1 MNFTG
6 WHARTSHA
14 PPPLRRN
21 SKPSQSARSSS
32 ATHGRSRSR
41 STSNN
46 HYPPPPHQTFEKPA
60 FIQQPPSTMLN
71 NDYNQQHSTYNYDG
85 NAYNP
90 LNQGINGQQVHNT
103 QYHQQPQQHYHENG
117 DKNSKQQQ
125 DHPKFNPEVPPSISG
140 PSGIASSAIISSGG
154 EPPQATS
161 TNARQTMNTNSAVP
175 ITKLELSISAK
186 NLKDRDVFSK
196 SDPICVVFEAV
207 HSTNHQE
214 GLKYEEI
221 GRTEQIN
228 DCLNPEWI
236 KKIIINYMFEERQR
250 IKFEVY
256 DIDSDTAVLSKHDF
270 LGSAE
275 CDLADI
281 VAAPFSTLSLSLKTG
296 SITIHAEEIDEG
308 QNESMIF
315 VIHGKDLD
323 KKDFFGKSDPFLS
336 FYRPIAGETKQLIH
350 RTEVIKK
357 SLNPEWKPFSLS
369 VRALCQGDKERDFI
383 IECYDYDHDGDT
395 KHDLIGI
402 TRINVNKLASGDI
415 RELELINKKKKE
427 KKGHKYR
434 NSGKLKFMVAKLEQ
448 EYTFL
453 DFIHGGLELD
463 FTVSIDFTASNGAI
477 TQPNSL
483 HFCNPHSNNEYQM
496 AIKAVLEI
504 CQSYNK
510 TKTFNAFGFGAQV
523 PPQYTVSHLFPL
535 NLNSPE
541 VYGIEGVMHAYATS
555 LRNITFHGP
564 TNFAPTIN
572 EAARQAAFYPPGGRK
587 YQILLIITD
596 GVISDMVQTKNA
608 IVKASTLPLSII
620 IIGVGKAN
628 FDKMNE
634 LDSDDSVL
642 TVNGKSAKRDIV
654 QFVPFRKFVSA
665 NGASS
670 TPYEQEKLQ
679 YLLAKEVLAEVPTQI
694 VNYMKARKYVPPSAP
709 PSSDQTTTY
718 QQPMNQPIYPPSSAP
733 PMEQQHLRHTLHTEL
748 NFQQPYPQQPN
759 APAYPYPNDSASFPH
774 SNGPGYSNAPP
785 YPPQSIDRRY
795 SQSNEHN
802 YSPRPDPS
810 SYHHHP
816 NQHGHSQQLPHD
828 QAYPYQQDQNY
839 SHPIIDPRYQPEYP
853 HSNASNQYQQP
864 ANSPAAIYHNSNDP
878 KHQSQNYPGYPQ
890 HPQTSGLN
898 MDQINLGF
906 NNHVNIQ

>member
-1 MNFTG
+1 MN
-6 WHARTSHA
+6 
-14 PPPLRRN
+14 PN
-21 SKPSQSARSSS
+21 
-32 ATHGRSRSR
+32 
-41 STSNN
+41 
-46 HYPPPPHQTFEKPA
+46 
-60 FIQQPPSTMLN
+60 
-71 NDYNQQHSTYNYDG
+71 
-85 NAYNP
+85 
-90 LNQGINGQQVHNT
+90 
-103 QYHQQPQQHYHENG
+103 
-117 DKNSKQQQ
+117 
-125 DHPKFNPEVPPSISG
+125 
-140 PSGIASSAIISSGG
+140 SAI
-154 EPPQATS
+154 
-161 TNARQTMNTNSAVP
+161 P

-207 HSTNHQE
+207 HSPNQD
-214 GLKYEEI
+214 GLKYQEI
-221 GRTEQIN
+221 GRTEQIQ

-256 DIDSDTAVLSKHDF
+256 DIDSESTTLSKHDF

-296 SITIHAEEIDEG
+296 SITIHAEEINEG

-315 VIHGKDLD
+315 SIHGKDLD

-336 FYRPIAGETKQLIH
+336 FYRPIAGDTKQLIH
-350 RTEVIKK
+350 RTEVVKK

-369 VRALCQGDKERDFI
+369 VRALCQGDKEREFI
-383 IECYDYDHDGDT
+383 IECHDYDDDGDT

-402 TRINVNKLASGDI
+402 AKINVNKLASGDI
-415 RELELINKKKKE
+415 RELELINQKKKE
-427 KKGHKYR
+427 KKGHKYK
-434 NSGKLKFMVAKLEQ
+434 NSGKLKFLTARLEQ

-463 FTVSIDFTASNGAI
+463 FTVSVDFTSSNGAI

-504 CQSYNK
+504 CQAYNK
-510 TKTFNAFGFGAQV
+510 TKTFNAYGFGAQI

-535 NLNSPE
+535 NLAAPE

-572 EAARQAAFYPPGGRK
+572 EAARRAAFYPPGGQK
-587 YQILLIITD
+587 YHILLIITD

-642 TVNGKSAKRDIV
+642 TVNGKTAKRDIV
-654 QFVPFRKFVSA
+654 QFVPFRKFQSSA
-665 NGASS
+665 GASSTPYEQEKLQKFQSSAGASS

-694 VNYMKARKYVPPSAP
+694 VNYMKARKYIPPSAP
-709 PSSDQTTTY
+709 PMDHQQHPHQILPPEPNY
-718 QQPMNQPIYPPSSAP
+718 QPQRNEPIYPTS
-733 PMEQQHLRHTLHTEL
+733 
-748 NFQQPYPQQPN
+748 NG
-759 APAYPYPNDSASFPH
+759 APAYPYPNDAGH

-785 YPPQSIDRRY
+785 PSYPPQQLIDRRF
-795 SQSNEHN
+795 SNEHN
-802 YSPRPDPS
+802 YSPRNDPS
-810 SYHHHP
+810 SSYR
-816 NQHGHSQQLPHD
+816 QLPNDPRYPND
-828 QAYPYQQDQNY
+828 QAAYPSYHQDPNY
-839 SHPIIDPRYQPEYP
+839 PPPKDPRYQPGYHDVP
-853 HSNASNQYQQP
+853 HHYQLPQTNVP
-864 ANSPAAIYHNSNDP
+864 ADAYYDNSNDP
-878 KHQSQNYPGYPQ
+878 KYPSQNHHQHPGYSSQ
-890 HPQTSGLN
+890 SAAAAGGIN

-906 NNHVNIQ
+906 KNHVNIQ

>member
-1 MNFTG
+1 MN
-6 WHARTSHA
+6 
-14 PPPLRRN
+14 PN
-21 SKPSQSARSSS
+21 
-32 ATHGRSRSR
+32 
-41 STSNN
+41 
-46 HYPPPPHQTFEKPA
+46 
-60 FIQQPPSTMLN
+60 
-71 NDYNQQHSTYNYDG
+71 
-85 NAYNP
+85 
-90 LNQGINGQQVHNT
+90 
-103 QYHQQPQQHYHENG
+103 
-117 DKNSKQQQ
+117 
-125 DHPKFNPEVPPSISG
+125 
-140 PSGIASSAIISSGG
+140 SAI
-154 EPPQATS
+154 
-161 TNARQTMNTNSAVP
+161 P

-207 HSTNHQE
+207 HSQGQE
-214 GLKYEEI
+214 GLKYQEV
-221 GRTEQIN
+221 GRTEQIQ

-256 DIDSDTAVLSKHDF
+256 DIDSESTTLSKHDW
-270 LGSAE
+270 LGSTE

-296 SITIHAEEIDEG
+296 SITIHAEEINEG

-336 FYRPIAGETKQLIH
+336 FYRPIAGDTKQLIH
-350 RTEVIKK
+350 RTEVVKK
-357 SLNPEWKPFSLS
+357 SLNPEWKPFNLS
-369 VRALCQGDKERDFI
+369 VRALCQGDKEREFI
-383 IECYDYDHDGDT
+383 IECHDYDNDGDT

-402 TRINVNKLASGDI
+402 TKINVNKLASGDI
-415 RELELINKKKKE
+415 RELDLINQKKKE
-427 KKGHKYR
+427 KKGPKYK
-434 NSGKLKFMVAKLEQ
+434 NSGKLKFIAAKLEQ

-463 FTVSIDFTASNGAI
+463 FTVSVDFTSSNGAI

-504 CQSYNK
+504 CQAYNK
-510 TKTFNAFGFGAQV
+510 TKTFNAYGFGAQI

-535 NLNSPE
+535 NLSAPE

-572 EAARQAAFYPPGGRK
+572 EAARRAAFYPPGGQK
-587 YQILLIITD
+587 YHILLIITD
-596 GVISDMVQTKNA
+596 GVISDMVHTKNA

-634 LDSDDSVL
+634 LDSDESVL
-642 TVNGKSAKRDIV
+642 SVNGKTAKRDIV
-654 QFVPFRKFVSA
+654 QFVPFRKFMSSA
-665 NGASS
+665 GASS

-694 VNYMKARKYVPPSAP
+694 VNYMKARKYIPPSAP
-709 PSSDQTTTY
+709 PMMDQHSHPP
-718 QQPMNQPIYPPSSAP
+718 QRNEPIYPPTA
-733 PMEQQHLRHTLHTEL
+733 
-748 NFQQPYPQQPN
+748 NGAAPYPNDIVGHSNVPGPMDYNHSHPKLPPEPNYQPQSAYHPPPSN
-759 APAYPYPNDSASFPH
+759 GGGPAGYPYPNDVGHALP
-774 SNGPGYSNAPP
+774 SNGPGYSNAQPS
-785 YPPQSIDRRY
+785 YPPQLIDRRY

-802 YSPRPDPS
+802 YSLRNDPS
-810 SYHHHP
+810 SSFRQVP
-816 NQHGHSQQLPHD
+816 NDPRYSND
-828 QAYPYQQDQNY
+828 QTATAYPPYQQHPNDQ
-839 SHPIIDPRYQPEYP
+839 RYQAGYP
-853 HSNASNQYQQP
+853 NPPHHYQTAPNAP
-864 ANSPAAIYHNSNDP
+864 ATYHNSNDP
-878 KHQSQNYPGYPQ
+878 KYPSQNHHPGYLP
-890 HPQTSGLN
+890 HPQTTAEFGIN

-906 NNHVNIQ
+906 KNHVNIQ